1 MKAKILRMD
10 SSDISVYGEAKGE
23 YTRQLCVFLVPSLES
38 YFLELLEEAKKDSP
52 TPQKVLWHFQNLLQS
67 IPDWNQDKV
76 VRETDLLQKDCKCD
90 YLEELLTAV
99 FIAHTKV
106 LSAIRLTTKQKK
118 LQITIPKIDHFL
130 HRVLSDSARS
140 LWTNAFLFA
149 DTNSIEKQK
158 NLRQVSSLLQESVL
172 QGIRGLLPVKSI
184 LREYLYDND
193 KDDALSID
201 DEEEKEAVAAVEAK
215 EAKEDSNEEAK
226 EEAKEASEDSKEEAK
241 EASEDSKEEA
251 KEAVEDSTEANEAKE
266 DKEAKEA
273 AKEDSKEAK
282 EAAKEEAKEEVVSS
296 VVVAAPEP
304 EVPTPIVAPVETP
317 VEAAPSPMI
326 YIDTKPSV
334 TFSQEHVMF
343 DSDNLENNEI
353 QDIPFAEAENRED
366 ELDSLLIMDEILPMD
381 SDEILS

>member
-1 MKAKILRMD
+1 MKLKNLRMD

-38 YFLELLEEAKKDSP
+38 FFLELLEDAKKESP

-76 VRETDLLQKDCKCD
+76 NRETERLQKDCNCD

-149 DTNSIEKQK
+149 DTNNIEKQK

-193 KDDALSID
+193 DKDKDDSLSIEED
-201 DEEEKEAVAAVEAK
+201 DEEAVVEEKVAVEEKPVAP
-215 EAKEDSNEEAK
+215 
-226 EEAKEASEDSKEEAK
+226 
-241 EASEDSKEEA
+241 
-251 KEAVEDSTEANEAKE
+251 AVEEKPVAPAVEEKPVVEEKVAVEEKPAVE
-266 DKEAKEA
+266 EKLA
-273 AKEDSKEAK
+273 API
-282 EAAKEEAKEEVVSS
+282 EEVKTVLEGIVANIEQP
-296 VVVAAPEP
+296 VVPL
-304 EVPTPIVAPVETP
+304 VPLVPLEQPVVPLEQPVLRPDTPIQAQ
-317 VEAAPSPMI
+317 SPMI

-343 DSDNLENNEI
+343 DSENLENNEI
-353 QDIPFAEAENRED
+353 QDIPFSEAENRYED
-366 ELDSLLIMDEILPMD
+366 EEIDSVLIMDEILPMD
-381 SDEILS
+381 SDEIIE